1 MGDSGGMP
9 GYHDDDSIVITI
21 KKMLGVDLDYD
32 VFNTDIIVLI
42 NSAFMTLT
50 QLGVGPKEGFVVT
63 DYNTR
68 WSDFLTNKVKLEA
81 AKQYIYLKVKSTFD
95 PPSSSAVMNAYEKQ
109 IQELEWRLNVQA
121 ESVEEFDFMKDSTNK
136 YGTSESSIKPSKK
149 PKCSNSNVHVSQ
161 SVQYII
167 DPDTET
173 LVPQIVNH

>member
-1 MGDSGGMP
+1 MDDGGMP
-9 GYHDDDSIVITI
+9 GYTADDSIVVTI

-81 AKQYIYLKVKSTFD
+81 AKNYVFLKVKSVFD
-95 PPSSSAVMNAYEKQ
+95 SPASSAVMNAYEKQ
-109 IQELEWRLNVQA
+109 MQELEWRLNVQA
-121 ESVEEFDFMKDSTNK
+121 ESVEEFDFMKQDAIKNQKATCQGRDSQTAHGIQ
-136 YGTSESSIKPSKK
+136 YVIDTS
-149 PKCSNSNVHVSQ
+149 
-161 SVQYII
+161 
-167 DPDTET
+167 TET
-173 LVPQIVNH
+173 LVPYIVHH